1 MTPAARIS
9 AAIEVLDD
17 LARRRRPA
25 SEALKDWG
33 LSHRFAGSKD
43 RAAIASL
50 VYDTMRRR
58 ASSAFVMGSE
68 APRALVLGTLALMR
82 GLDLAAIEALCDGG
96 RFAPAP
102 LDAQERER
110 LARPSLDDAPA
121 HVAGDF
127 PQWLEE
133 KLTEAFG
140 HELVAQMQACAARAP
155 VDIRVNALKSER
167 GGLQDALAHLAPIE
181 TPHAPF
187 GLRIAPDA
195 DGRGP
200 ALQSEPE
207 FVKGLFE
214 IQDEGS
220 QLAALLTGVTAG
232 EQVIDLCAGGGGK
245 TLAMAAM
252 MDNRGQIFAT
262 DSDKRRLAP
271 IHDRL
276 ARAGARNVQVRTP
289 RGAED
294 PLADLTGSADC
305 VLVDAPCTGS
315 GTWRRNPDAKWRMRP
330 GSLEQRLN
338 EQRQVLDRAG
348 DLVKAGGRII
358 YVTCSLL
365 PDENDGAITQFLA
378 RTPAF
383 SVMASRE
390 CLQAAGLGDLADHVR
405 FTRYGVQ
412 FTPYL
417 TGTDGFYIAV
427 LRRD

>member
-50 VYDTMRRR
+50 VYDTLRRR
-58 ASSAFVMGSE
+58 ASSAHVMASD

-110 LARPSLDDAPA
+110 LAQLSLDNAPA

-127 PQWLEE
+127 PEWLEE
-133 KLTEAFG
+133 KLAGFFG
-140 HELVAQMQACAARAP
+140 PDLVAEMQACAARAP
-155 VDIRVNALKSER
+155 VDIRVNTLKSER
-167 GGLQDALAHLAPIE
+167 GTLQDALAHLAPIE
-181 TPHAPF
+181 TPYAPF
-187 GLRIAPDA
+187 GLRIASGA

-220 QLAALLTGVTAG
+220 QLAALLTGLTAG

-252 MDNRGQIFAT
+252 MENRGQIFAT

-276 ARAGARNVQVRTP
+276 ARAGVRNVQVRTP

-294 PLADLTGSADC
+294 PLADLAGSADC

-338 EQRQVLDRAG
+338 EQRQVLARAG
-348 DLVKAGGRII
+348 DLVKPGGRIV

-365 PDENDGAITQFLA
+365 PDENDGAITEYLA
-378 RTPAF
+378 RNPGF
-383 SVMASRE
+383 SVIAPEQQIART
-390 CLQAAGLGDLADHVR
+390 GLARLVEHVR
-405 FTRYGVQ
+405 FASHGVQ
-412 FTPYL
+412 FTPHR
-417 TGTDGFYIAV
+417 TGSDGFYIAV
-427 LRRD
+427 LQHG